1 MVELISALAG
11 VNLAAALT
19 ILVVLAVRPAVR
31 RTFGAEVAYGLWV
44 IPPAAGFAT
53 LLPAR
58 VAQEAT
64 PALGTGE
71 PGLAAGL
78 LALWLAGT
86 VLAVLWLAVL
96 QMRFL
101 RLARAGSTGP
111 AVIGVIAPRL
121 VMPPDDGAYSQE
133 ERALVRAHEREHIA
147 RGDPW
152 ANALLAAA
160 QCLCWFNPLVHLAA
174 GFVRL
179 DQELACDAAV
189 VRRRGVAKAAY
200 ARALLKVQMSGG
212 ALPLGARWLTHG
224 AHPLELRIAAL
235 ARPARLDTMTGPI
248 LVASAVTV
256 AVVVAW
262 AGQPPVPERPR
273 LVPQMVGDDR
283 PMSVVI
289 IRTAPHARP

>member
-1 MVELISALAG
+1 MAELLAALTG
-11 VNLAAALT
+11 VNLAAALA
-19 ILVVLAVRPAVR
+19 ILTVLAVRPVAR
-31 RTFGAEVAYGLWV
+31 RMFGAQVAYSLWA

-58 VAQEAT
+58 VVEGAS
-64 PALGTGE
+64 ALGE
-71 PGLAAGL
+71 PGLAASL
-78 LALWLAGT
+78 LALWLAGAI
-86 VLAVLWLAVL
+86 LMVLWLAIL

-101 RLARAGSTGP
+101 RLARAGRTGP

-121 VMPPDDGAYSQE
+121 VMPPDDGAYSDE

-152 ANALLAAA
+152 ANALLAAM

-189 VRRRGVAKAAY
+189 VRRRGVTKAAY
-200 ARALLKVQMSGG
+200 ARALLKVQMSGVS
-212 ALPLGARWLTHG
+212 LPLGARWLTRG
-224 AHPLELRIAAL
+224 AHPLELRIASL
-235 ARPARLDTMTGPI
+235 ARPPRLDTMAGPI
-248 LVASAVTV
+248 LVTAALTV
-256 AVVVAW
+256 AIVAAW

>member
-1 MVELISALAG
+1 MAELLAALTG
-11 VNLAAALT
+11 VNLAAALA
-19 ILVVLAVRPAVR
+19 ILTVLAVRPVAR
-31 RTFGAEVAYGLWV
+31 RMFGAQVAYSLWA

-58 VAQEAT
+58 VVEGAS
-64 PALGTGE
+64 ALGE
-71 PGLAAGL
+71 PGLAASL
-78 LALWLAGT
+78 LGLWLAGAI
-86 VLAVLWLAVL
+86 LMVLWFAIL

-101 RLARAGSTGP
+101 RLARAGRTGP

-121 VMPPDDGAYSQE
+121 VMPPDDGAYSDE

-152 ANALLAAA
+152 ANALLAAM

-200 ARALLKVQMSGG
+200 ARALLKVQMSGVS
-212 ALPLGARWLTHG
+212 LPLGARWLTRG
-224 AHPLELRIAAL
+224 AHPLELRIASL
-235 ARPARLDTMTGPI
+235 ARPPRLDTMAGPI
-248 LVASAVTV
+248 LVTAALTV
-256 AVVVAW
+256 AIVAAW

>member
-1 MVELISALAG
+1 MAELLAALAG
-11 VNLAAALT
+11 VNLAAALA
-19 ILVVLAVRPAVR
+19 ILTVLAVRPVAR
-31 RTFGAEVAYGLWV
+31 RMFGAQVAYSLWA

-58 VAQEAT
+58 VVEGAS
-64 PALGTGE
+64 PALGAGQ

-78 LALWLAGT
+78 LALWLAGAI
-86 VLAVLWLAVL
+86 LAVLWLAIL

-101 RLARAGSTGP
+101 RLARAGRTGP

-121 VMPPDDGAYSQE
+121 VMPLDDGAYSQE

-160 QCLCWFNPLVHLAA
+160 QCVCWFNPLVHLAA

-189 VRRRGVAKAAY
+189 VRRTGVAKAAY
-200 ARALLKVQMSGG
+200 ARALLKVQMSGVS
-212 ALPLGARWLTHG
+212 LPLGARWLTRG
-224 AHPLELRIAAL
+224 AHPLELRIALL
-235 ARPARLDTMTGPI
+235 ARPPRLDTMAGPM
-248 LVASAVTV
+248 LVVAALAASIV
-256 AVVVAW
+256 AAW

-273 LVPQMVGDDR
+273 LVPQMVVDDR

>member
-1 MVELISALAG
+1 MAELIAALAG
-11 VNLAAALT
+11 VNLAAALA
-19 ILVVLAVRPAVR
+19 ILAVLAVRPVVR
-31 RTFGAEVAYGLWV
+31 RMFGADVAYGLWA

-53 LLPAR
+53 LLPAP
-58 VAQEAT
+58 VAEGAS
-64 PALGTGE
+64 PNLGAGQ
-71 PGLAAGL
+71 PGLAAAL
-78 LALWLAGT
+78 LALWLAGAI
-86 VLAVLWLAVL
+86 LAVLWLAVL

-101 RLARAGSTGP
+101 HLARAGRTGP

-160 QCLCWFNPLVHLAA
+160 QCLCWFNPVVHVAA
-174 GFVRL
+174 VLVRL

-189 VRRRGVAKAAY
+189 VRRCGVAKAAY
-200 ARALLKVQMSGG
+200 ARALLKVQMSSVS
-212 ALPLGARWLTHG
+212 LPLGARWLARG
-224 AHPLELRIAAL
+224 AHPLELRIASL
-235 ARPARLDTMTGPI
+235 ARPPRRDTMAGPI
-248 LVASAVTV
+248 LVTV
-256 AVVVAW
+256 ALVASVVAAW

-289 IRTAPHARP
+289 IRTRSPAQP